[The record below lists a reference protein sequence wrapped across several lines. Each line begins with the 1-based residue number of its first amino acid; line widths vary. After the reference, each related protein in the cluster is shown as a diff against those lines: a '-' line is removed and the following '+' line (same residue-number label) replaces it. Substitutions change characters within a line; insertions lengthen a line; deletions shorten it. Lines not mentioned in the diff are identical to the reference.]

1 MKNPFKPRF
10 EIKERPLSESQIL
23 ADMEKRKP
31 KFDLRQEYWR
41 QHPEEFWE
49 KFETTD
55 DIRVPEK
62 FRDWIVG
69 QDEALEKIRLNLHEW
84 IHTLKDI
91 QKIENQPDAQ
101 QKISRILRE
110 RPTTNILLLG
120 EPGTGKSLIAKIMG
134 EELKELYEK
143 HGIQL
148 QDVVLVENKNDK
160 YSPLLRYLPAGVGRK
175 LVEHAKQVETIKEK
189 KKAMYITLGLGSL
202 MAIGAL
208 LMALGFRALILNLI
222 AGFDFDSVIRSVAT
236 AYFWIGASLITFPM
250 FIWFWFFFYGSG
262 RLMVGGGLADDLLR
276 VPNLLVDNSPED
288 LKYYVEA
295 TRTSSA
301 QLFGSIEWEP
311 FGRAGAAPYL
321 RVRAGLV
328 HKANKLIL
336 YIDEIRNLSV
346 SEAVGL
352 LTAMEDGEIP
362 VRAHGEL
369 TTTAGTATAELNV
382 DTPPIRCLFFLLAAG
397 NMDILYDQNSVLN
410 LVPAL
415 RDRFENYGDIIYLKH
430 EFLDTPLNR
439 MKVAQVVADEIYRF
453 NFPPMTKEGVLE
465 IINYMRRKATNNNYL
480 RITFRNVIKIIKRSA
495 QIAWDR
501 NMSILTGDIVREA
514 VKQMLEVETEVV
526 EHYLEKNRPF
536 KILETSGY
544 KVGVVNGLSVVT
556 AGKGGAGDVVVVT
569 AWLKRVA
576 ETEKAGFEVSGIVRR
591 DGFDIEDCMRDVRT
605 VIYRIYGIDLA
616 KDYYTHIKFSQA
628 RVDGPSAGI
637 TAVLAIM
644 SLLGDPRKPPT
655 ERVPVPL
662 RQDVAVTGALE
673 IYPDVTGDVRVS
685 AVGGIHEKV
694 RAAQR
699 YGIKYVI
706 IPEENRVANVLDE
719 DYPDMRV
726 VGAKTVLEYFY
737 AMAQPEDIDSLI
749 KRLTK

>member
-1 MKNPFKPRF
+1 MRSPFRRRF
-10 EIKERPLSESQIL
+10 EVKERSLSEKQIIT
-23 ADMEKRKP
+23 DMQRRNP
-31 KFDLRQEYWR
+31 KFDLREDYWR

-49 KFETTD
+49 NFETTD

-91 QKIENQPDAQ
+91 QKYEDQPDAT
-101 QKISRILRE
+101 QKISRVLRE
-110 RPTTNILLLG
+110 RPTTNILMLG

-134 EELKELYEK
+134 EELKELYDRN
-143 HGIQL
+143 GIKL
-148 QDVVLVENKNDK
+148 YDVLLVENQSDK
-160 YSPLLRYLPAGVGRK
+160 YSPLLRYVPAGTGRK
-175 LVEHAKQVETIKEK
+175 VVEHARRLETVKEK
-189 KKAMYITLGLGSL
+189 KKATYITLGLGSL

-208 LMALGFRALILNLI
+208 LMALGFRSLILNLI
-222 AGFDFDSVIRSVAT
+222 AGFDFDSVVRSVAT
-236 AYFWIGASLITFPM
+236 VYFVAGASLITFPL
-250 FIWFWFFFYGSG
+250 FIWFWFFFFGSG
-262 RLMVGGGLADDLLR
+262 RMMVGGGRPEDLMR
-276 VPNLLVDNSPED
+276 VPNLLVDNNPED

-295 TRTSSA
+295 TRTSAA
-301 QLFGSIEWEP
+301 QLFGSIEWDA

-336 YIDEIRNLSV
+336 YIDEMRNLSP
-346 SEAVGL
+346 SEAIGL

-362 VRAHGEL
+362 VRAHGDWS
-369 TTTAGTATAELNV
+369 TTTGAATAELNV

-397 NMDILYDQNSVLN
+397 NMDVLYDEKSVLN
-410 LVPAL
+410 QFPAL

-430 EFLDTPLNR
+430 EFPDTPLNR

-453 NFPPMTKEGVLE
+453 NFPPMTREGVLE
-465 IINYMRRKATNNNYL
+465 IINYMRRRATNNSYL
-480 RITFRNVIKIIKRSA
+480 RITFRSVIKIIKRSA
-495 QIAWDR
+495 QLAWDR
-501 NMSILTGDIVREA
+501 NMSVLSADLVREA
-514 VKQMLEVETEVV
+514 VEMMQDVETQVV
-526 EHYLEKNRPF
+526 EHALEKTRPF

-544 KVGVVNGLSVVT
+544 RAGVVNGLSVLGT
-556 AGKGGAGDVVVVT
+556 GHGGAGDVVVVT
-569 AWLKRVA
+569 AWVSRVQDPNR
-576 ETEKAGFEVSGIVRR
+576 AGFEASGIVRR

-605 VIYRIYGIDLA
+605 VIYRMYGIDLA
-616 KDYYTHIKFSQA
+616 KDYYTHIKFSQS

-644 SLLGDPRKPPT
+644 SLLGDPRKPPHD
-655 ERVPVPL
+655 RRPVGL

-694 RAAQR
+694 RAARR

-706 IPEENRVANVLDE
+706 IPE
-719 DYPDMRV
+719 
-726 VGAKTVLEYFY
+726 
-737 AMAQPEDIDSLI
+737 
-749 KRLTK
+749 